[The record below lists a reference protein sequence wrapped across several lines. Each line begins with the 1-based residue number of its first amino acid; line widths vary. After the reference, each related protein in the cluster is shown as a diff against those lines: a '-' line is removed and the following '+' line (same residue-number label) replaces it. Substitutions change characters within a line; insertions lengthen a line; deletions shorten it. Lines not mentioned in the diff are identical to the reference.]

1 VGNELELFKEKQM
14 KMQAYGSYEQG
25 VADVDPVAAPAT
37 ILSGHYFNFQ
47 RKVTKSPTKL
57 ILQLLGTGAETL
69 TVTLYALAE
78 NLDEEAK
85 FADYATADAR
95 WYQFAA
101 GVVVTNGALQTVTS
115 GLPAGGTVYA
125 RRTADTIGAAE
136 TRKLA
141 LAWM

>member
-1 VGNELELFKEKQM
+1 
-14 KMQAYGSYEQG
+14 MQDYGSYEQG

-37 ILSGHYFNFQ
+37 ILEGHYFKFQ
-47 RKVTKSPTKL
+47 RKVTQSPTKL
-57 ILQLLGTGAETL
+57 ILQLLGASAETL
-69 TVTLYALAE
+69 TVTLYALNE
-78 NLDEEAK
+78 NLGEEAG
-85 FADYATADAR
+85 FTDYATTGAR

-101 GVVVTNGALQTVTS
+101 GVVVTNGALQMVTS

-125 RRTADTIGAAE
+125 RRTADTIGAGE

>member
-1 VGNELELFKEKQM
+1 M
-14 KMQAYGSYEQG
+14 RMQSYGSYAQG

-37 ILSGHYFNFQ
+37 ILPGHYFDFQ
-47 RKVTKSPTKL
+47 RTVTKTPTKL
-57 ILQLLGTGAETL
+57 ILQLLGETAETVTL
-69 TVTLYALAE
+69 TLYALNE
-78 NLDEEAK
+78 NLGEEATVT
-85 FADYATADAR
+85 DYATTDAR

-101 GVVVTNGALQTVTS
+101 GIVVTNGALQAVST

-125 RRTADTIGAAE
+125 RATGDTIASGK